1 MFKEE
6 TTFAVL
12 YDTVCHREIIN
23 IVKLKKDAD
32 IEKAIVK
39 ICDNIIYFD
48 PEILYGMIEEEIA
61 TVYPTHVAKSKYP
74 ILVNKDL
81 FDKV

>member
-1 MFKEE
+1 MFKEG
-6 TTFAVL
+6 TKFAVL
-12 YDTVCHREIIN
+12 HDTICHREVIN
-23 IVKLKKDAD
+23 IVKLRENAD

-39 ICDNIIYFD
+39 ICDEIIYFD
-48 PEILYGMIEEEIA
+48 PEILYGMVEEEIA
-61 TVYPTHVAKSKYP
+61 TIYPRNVAKSKYP